1 MNNSYF
7 FFDLEDFIN
16 DRVDWDS
23 AYFLGTKILSQ
34 YPEPISSSFDDV
46 GSKMLL
52 TTSILSIAQTE
63 YPDLLTIRAFLLL
76 PRLRARLL
84 NALQQGKLSEFG
96 IEVINGIVYLLD
108 CPEDRIAQLIKLSE
122 RAIDLYLKNFD
133 FPQEAIIPRAKYLDL
148 IFPMPN
154 NASDP
159 IYGSEPNS
167 AQILLSA

>member
-7 FFDLEDFIN
+7 FFDLEDFVN
-16 DRVDWDS
+16 DRTDWDS
-23 AYFLGTKILSQ
+23 ACFLSTEILSK
-34 YPEPISSSFDDV
+34 YSEPIYSSFDAV

-52 TTSILSIAQTE
+52 ASSILSIAQTK

-96 IEVINGIVYLLD
+96 IEVINGIVFLLD

-148 IFPMPN
+148 IFPVPN

-159 IYGSEPNS
+159 ICSSEPNS